1 MKTTLLTIAT
11 AATIAGASLAGT
23 TIADARHFS
32 RHAHRAFGGVYGY
45 ATGYATPRVHMY
57 AADHYHYHQ
66 RPIVGGSRINSN
78 LNPDFQLGG
87 AYWE

>member
-1 MKTTLLTIAT
+1 MKITFLTIAT
-11 AATIAGASLAGT
+11 AATIAGATLAGT

-32 RHAHRAFGGVYGY
+32 RHAYGAFGGAYGY

-57 AADHYHYHQ
+57 AADHYYP
-66 RPIVGGSRINSN
+66 RPIVGGRRVNNN

-87 AYWE
+87 DFAN